1 MEEEMKEGESLCDG
15 FENGNTPLGV

>member
-15 FENGNTPLGV
+15 FENGNTSLGV